1 MSNTSFIEI
10 ENILIVLDTNIKGK
24 APVPFTRELLNYRPV
39 ATTPEEVP
47 PPEVDTQSWSNL
59 PFFTT
64 TRRLPVEVLNKMK
77 YPEVVQFFFDRA
89 TFQRYI
95 RKVPVTTG
103 NVIDSNIITMLKLL
117 LPTFPVAHQ
126 VRASFG
132 GVGLGVG
139 TEETRMTLTTPP
151 MEIILE
157 GAHYVP
163 RNLVWLN
170 DLLHHPKYHRIMD
183 RFNDFNYWKASTR
196 VDILQKMKETEGG
209 NMPQVLRDQF
219 TYIMKY
225 LDTLPKS
232 KRDSFTKKYGLDRQL
247 ITLKTVIDSPTTSVV
262 ERVNL
267 LYPVMK
273 WMKEVGSIQ
282 FTDPVMGK
290 KYAQNKRDI
299 DRIYLYHA
307 VLTKYFGEA
316 IDLSF
321 GEDDTDIKNFME
333 TYFQY
338 YIRFGKDLTLFTNP
352 HRESTNK
359 FFQDKLNTFIQ
370 GKGGDFENYIHRVE
384 ALNETLSSSPP
395 SKNSGKKGSES
406 VAIPPDVRNFMYV
419 GLSKFANEMDP
430 EFKDKS
436 VGQAKYEIYVAMDM
450 DPSDKVEPVTDTS
463 GNRWAP
469 SYQCQ
474 SKNDDLVAMFE
485 RLRYPT
491 VTTPGVTRRRRM
503 ITAPTTPKKKG
514 GYRKTHTRKSR

>member
-10 ENILIVLDTNIKGK
+10 ENIRIVLDTNIKGK

-39 ATTPEEVP
+39 ATTPEEVL
-47 PPEVDTQSWSNL
+47 PPEIDTQSWSNL

-77 YPEVVQFFFDRA
+77 YPEVVQFFFDRT

-103 NVIDSNIITMLKLL
+103 AIVDFNIITMLKLL
-117 LPTFPVAHQ
+117 IPTFPVAHQ

-132 GVGLGVG
+132 GLG
-139 TEETRMTLTTPP
+139 TEETRMTLSAPP
-151 MEIILE
+151 VEIILD
-157 GAHYVP
+157 GARYVP

-196 VDILQKMKETEGG
+196 VDILQKMKNMEGETT
-209 NMPQVLRDQF
+209 PQVLRDQV

-225 LDTLPKS
+225 LNILPKS

-247 ITLKTVIDSPTTSVV
+247 IALKTTIYSPTSSVV

-267 LYPVMK
+267 LYPIMK
-273 WMKEVGSIQ
+273 WMKELGGIQ
-282 FTDPVMGK
+282 FTDPAMGK
-290 KYAQNKRDI
+290 KYAQNKRDL
-299 DRIYLYHA
+299 DRLYLYHA

-321 GEDDTDIKNFME
+321 GEDDTDIKHFME
-333 TYFQY
+333 TYFQP
-338 YIRFGKDLTLFTNP
+338 YIHFGKDLALFTTP

-370 GKGGDFENYIHRVE
+370 GKGGDFESYVHRVE
-384 ALNETLSSSPP
+384 ALNETLFSSQPP
-395 SKNSGKKGSES
+395 ENSGKKGSES
-406 VAIPPDVRNFMYV
+406 VPVPPDIREFMYV
-419 GLSKFANEMDP
+419 GLSKFTNEMDP

-450 DPSDKVEPVTDTS
+450 GLSDKVGPVTDTS
-463 GNRWAP
+463 GNLWAP

-503 ITAPTTPKKKG
+503 ITAPSTTKKKG